1 MLDLTFELSDKAEQ
15 NLNASKSD
23 KSNTLKSPKHQEHF
37 QIGLFSNKTENIEFH
52 LMVIHT

>member
-15 NLNASKSD
+15 NLKASKSD